1 MFGPAQYAVAKA
13 VADCVADGTIPADQ
27 AEELVI
33 VCGVFIHPAAED
45 DAKIQKYNYE
55 ATVLAI
61 KNAMGGK
68 PTVAEVVGGRE
79 TAAHPFAAK

>member
-1 MFGPAQYAVAKA
+1 MADALTRFDLET
-13 VADCVADGTIPADQ
+13 VADSVAAGVIPADQ
-27 AEELVI
+27 AEDLVV

-61 KNAMGGK
+61 KNAMTGTPCVK
-68 PTVAEVVGGRE
+68 TVVDGRE
-79 TAAHPFAAK
+79 AAAHPFGAK